1 MIPKAQ
7 EKMKRLSE
15 ISIPVSTKMDE
26 ALRSWIELYTNESY
40 WLIEDTVSLELA
52 SGIAS
57 KTAKFITNNGKSW
70 ITGTER
76 AAYLQKQYSRFMT
89 NIRAKTE
96 LACALGGV
104 VFKPYLLG
112 RKINVETITAD
123 RFFPVAFSPDGEMTA
138 AVFAERFTSGKTFY
152 TRLEYHNLDTDTNVY
167 TVQNRAF
174 SSRDIHSLGTECR
187 LEDVGSWS
195 DYTENMVIQDVEHPL
210 FAYFRMPDVNN
221 IPDPVL
227 PSGCP
232 AIKRRQSISGRR
244 THTGRR

>member
-7 EKMKRLSE
+7 IEKAMG

-76 AAYLQKQYSRFMT
+76 AAYLQEQYSRFMT
-89 NIRAKTE
+89 NIRTKTE

-138 AVFAERFTSGKTFY
+138 AVFPKDSPRVKHSTLGLNIIILILIQMFTLFRIVRFRAVISTHS
-152 TRLEYHNLDTDTNVY
+152 E
-167 TVQNRAF
+167 QNAD
-174 SSRDIHSLGTECR
+174 SKMSVLGATIQKI
-187 LEDVGSWS
+187 WS
-195 DYTENMVIQDVEHPL
+195 Y
-210 FAYFRMPDVNN
+210 RMLN
-221 IPDPVL
+221 IPCSRISECLMSIIFRSVL
-227 PSGCP
+227 HSGCP
-232 AIKRRQSISGRR
+232 AIKKRQSISGRQIS
-244 THTGRR
+244 TGRR